1 MVKRKYQNEDELA
14 DGYAD
19 VECPEC
25 EAIINVHFQKGR
37 NSRRLR
43 CPICTKQIIVN
54 LTKEPFPQNLVQL
67 Q

>member
-1 MVKRKYQNEDELA
+1 MAKQKYQDEDEIA
-14 DGYAD
+14 DDYVD

-25 EAIINVHFQKGR
+25 DATINLRFQKGR

-43 CPICTKQIIVN
+43 CPICAKPILVH
-54 LTKEPFPQNLVQL
+54 KPPVPQNFVQL

>member
-1 MVKRKYQNEDELA
+1 MAKRKYQDEDETD

-25 EAIINVHFQKGR
+25 EATINVHFQKGR

-43 CPICTKQIIVN
+43 CPICKKQIIVN
-54 LTKEPFPQNLVQL
+54 LTKEPLPQNLVQL